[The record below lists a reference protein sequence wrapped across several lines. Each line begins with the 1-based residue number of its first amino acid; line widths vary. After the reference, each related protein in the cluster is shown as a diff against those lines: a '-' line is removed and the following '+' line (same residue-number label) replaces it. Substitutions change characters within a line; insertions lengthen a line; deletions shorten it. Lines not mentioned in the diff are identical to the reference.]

1 MKTMFINVAAR
12 KRTAGKCVADQMGP
26 MKDATCPDHA
36 SHAIQGVS
44 VPDFSPVVTDY
55 WAAAFSGRLLH
66 RNDHVTVTANPD
78 LAADARVAVLRTAE
92 DDRVSMAVT
101 PNFAEAL
108 TKEIAP
114 LDNPTETDLRAAFAK
129 HGVAL
134 NGADNVFYLTE
145 TAADSILGDIEST
158 NVRQLTDADSDI
170 FASLKAVV
178 SEEDW
183 NRAYVELDHW
193 SVFGAFDERGALVS
207 VGSMYPWDDEF
218 PLADVGVLTV
228 SSARGR
234 GHAKTL
240 VRAMFRYAL
249 TQGFEP
255 QYRCQPG
262 NSASVK
268 LAVGLDLELFG
279 QWEIAVPDDE

>member
-1 MKTMFINVAAR
+1 MKTMFIKVAAG
-12 KRTAGKCVADQMGP
+12 KRRARKCVADQVGP

-55 WAAAFSGRLLH
+55 WAAAFDERPLH
-66 RNDHVTVTANPD
+66 RTDHVTVTVNPD
-78 LAADARVAVLRTAE
+78 SAADARVAVLRTAE
-92 DDRVSMAVT
+92 DDRVSIAVT
-101 PNFAEAL
+101 PAIAEAL
-108 TKEIAP
+108 AKDIAP
-114 LDNPTETDLRAAFAK
+114 LDNPTEADLRAAFANY
-129 HGVAL
+129 GVTL

-145 TAADSILGDIEST
+145 TAADDILGDIEST
-158 NVRQLTDADSDI
+158 NVRQLTDADAGI
-170 FASLKAVV
+170 FASFKAVV

-183 NRAYVELDHW
+183 NGAYVELDHW
-193 SVFGAFDERGALVS
+193 AAFGAFDERGALVS
-207 VGSMYPWDDEF
+207 IGSMYPWDDEF
-218 PLADVGVLTV
+218 PLADIGVLTL
-228 SSARGR
+228 SPARGR

-255 QYRCQPG
+255 QYRCQPD